1 MAQKLKTF
9 ALAALAGAAMAISA
23 SASAITL
30 TNSAGSFAN
39 WGGFDWAEN
48 GSAVVDGFDATV
60 LTGGSDTF
68 DLTYFAD
75 AVSISAAGGG
85 SIVGATV
92 SLLLGDYEYTI
103 VAKLNETS
111 TCTADNGFF
120 CTTAEFELNSG
131 SFEIYYDVAD
141 NADLI
146 AGTGLDDG
154 ILLIA
159 GTLVAGGSGGFDI
172 LTGGNSV
179 LNAVI
184 TFTNSSFISPD
195 LIDSVAATTL
205 QIGDNT
211 TNWTAPTGIPDG
223 GGTAVGIPAD
233 SPALLLQADGN
244 QTFTATSVP
253 EPGVLALL
261 GVAML
266 GMAATRRRKSV
277 K

>member
-1 MAQKLKTF
+1 MAQKIKTLVLT
-9 ALAALAGAAMAISA
+9 AIAGAAMAISA

-30 TNSAGSFAN
+30 TNSAGSFAD

-75 AVSISAAGGG
+75 AVSISEAGGG
-85 SIVGATV
+85 SIGVATIG
-92 SLLLGDYEYTI
+92 LFAGDYEYTI
-103 VAKLNETS
+103 VATLNETS
-111 TCTADNGFF
+111 TCTVDNGSI
-120 CTTAEFELNSG
+120 CTTADFALNSG

-141 NADLI
+141 NADLV

-172 LTGGNSV
+172 ITGGNSV

-184 TFTNSSFISPD
+184 TFTNSTFISPD

-211 TNWTAPTGIPDG
+211 TNWTAPTGTPDG
-223 GGTAVGIPAD
+223 SGTADVLPAD
-233 SPALLLQADGN
+233 ALLLQADGN
-244 QTFTATSVP
+244 QTFTAARVP